1 MRMPSAFDIDRTL
14 NREREIRV
22 PRFHP
27 RAEAQF
33 QTARVLHKEG
43 KFRSGA
49 FCYLYVILD
58 VFRRYLVGWMLAPR
72 ETAGLAKLIESVCN
86 HQQVSRTDS
95 HFTQIVVLP

>member
-1 MRMPSAFDIDRTL
+1 ML

-43 KFRSGA
+43 KFRSGT
-49 FCYLYVILD
+49 FYYLCVILD

-72 ETAGLAKLIESVCN
+72 ETAGLAKQLLESVCN
-86 HQQVSRTDS
+86 QQQISRTNS